1 MCSKGVVLYR
11 PGPLEPPD
19 LRLRIRGAILGTLI
33 GDAFAA
39 PFDGEPA
46 GESLTRRV
54 LERDGAI
61 RAWPSSAS
69 GEATLAVAQSLVDRR
84 GFEPDPA
91 ERALAGYDG
100 PREALVA
107 PLAVLFRDD
116 LAGLDGAVQTLSPS
130 LDAALHANTLAML
143 LAEKVL
149 SLLPARYPAIVA
161 IREGGIR
168 HESLMATVQAGGAGT
183 VARAA
188 MCGALLGAT
197 AGPAIF
203 PRLWAH
209 NVDET
214 LSDRAVQLSDELL
227 EIGAR

>member
-1 MCSKGVVLYR
+1 MA
-11 PGPLEPPD
+11 PPD
-19 LRLRIRGAILGTLI
+19 LRLRIRGAILGTLV

-39 PFDGEPA
+39 PFEGEAA
-46 GESLTRRV
+46 GEELTRRV

-61 RAWPSSAS
+61 RAWPSSDA
-69 GEATLAVAQSLVDRR
+69 GEAVIALAQSLVDRR
-84 GFEPDPA
+84 GFEADA
-91 ERALAGYDG
+91 AVLAVRAYGG
-100 PREALVA
+100 PREVLVA
-107 PLAVLFRDD
+107 PLAALFREDH
-116 LAGLDGAVQTLSPS
+116 AALDAAVQALSPS
-130 LDAALHANTLAML
+130 VDAALHANTIAQL
-143 LAEKVL
+143 LREKVL

-168 HESLMATVQAGGAGT
+168 HESLLATVEAAGTGT

-214 LSDRAVQLSDELL
+214 LRERSLQLSDELL
-227 EIGAR
+227 EIGAA